1 MNLNPEW
8 IAMGVLALGCIGLA
22 LMLRRQNRKL
32 ETVMDSQRTLIQQ
45 LDGTHRVQLAY
56 AEATED
62 AMTHLR
68 DGLQTLTT
76 VSANLDMKTYA
87 LELQQGRMGQRIK
100 HQEKA
105 RQKAAIPA
113 VMPIPDAVKKPATAA
128 HSEKKD
134 PEAKVASMSAAERE
148 LIAAVHTRQSR
159 VA

>member
-1 MNLNPEW
+1 MTVSPEL
-8 IAMGVLALGCIGLA
+8 IAVSVLACVCAALAAGL
-22 LMLRRQNRKL
+22 LRQSRRLNTL
-32 ETVMDSQRTLIQQ
+32 VASQRALLQQ
-45 LDGTHRVQLAY
+45 LDGTHRAQLAY

-100 HQEKA
+100 QQEKA
-105 RQKAAIPA
+105 RQATPSSAPPE
-113 VMPIPDAVKKPATAA
+113 VVKNSSPSIKPAPMTPPPRPA
-128 HSEKKD
+128 
-134 PEAKVASMSAAERE
+134 SAAERE
-148 LIAAVHTRQSR
+148 LITAVHTRRAR